1 MDKKTSRFLTLAKE
15 KHGNKF
21 GYQFLNYIKASK
33 PIEIVCPTHG
43 RQFIT
48 ASIHLRGEGC
58 PLCAKEAGRL
68 KKIQPPEVYIE
79 KAVKVHGDK
88 YDYSLLK
95 DFMPMHRV
103 DEKIPIICK
112 KHGVFYQ
119 DRSNHLHGQGCP
131 KCQHEN
137 MFFTTE
143 EFIRRSNI
151 LHNNKYDYSLVK
163 YERNDKKVTIICPIH
178 GKFEQAA
185 GLHMSVGYGCPKCKI
200 ITIAN
205 KRRLTLDTFIE
216 KSRAIHG
223 DKYDYSKVGLG
234 NGATRKQHVT
244 IICPIHGE
252 FRQQPAKHMDG
263 DNCPKCSGKYQMT
276 TEEFKDVIRE
286 LYGGKYDLSKTKYTR
301 KDGKCII
308 GCPVHG
314 FVKNSIESL
323 RRGAGC
329 NKCNAS
335 VGENLISRYLDKV
348 KIPYE
353 REYPIRNFGDINRYR
368 YDFYL
373 PTLNIVIEFHGKQHY
388 DVVKYF
394 GGESRFKES
403 QERDSYKENFLK
415 IVGVPLLVIKY
426 TQVNDI
432 SMLIANFIHKLFPYE
447 YKGILYHSMNK
458 LLKVGFIDPHTPVE
472 DIIKQ
477 YNSLTY
483 LTSPLTKQLVN

>member
-1 MDKKTSRFLTLAKE
+1 MDKKTLRFLTLAKE

-21 GYQFLNYIKASK
+21 GYQFLNYTSASK
-33 PIEIVCPTHG
+33 AIEIVCPIHG
-43 RQFIT
+43 RRSIT

-58 PLCAKEAGRL
+58 PDCAIEASRL
-68 KKIQPPEVYIE
+68 KKIQLPEVYIE
-79 KAVKVHGDK
+79 RAIKVHKDK

-95 DFMPMHRV
+95 DFIPTHKAN
-103 DEKIPIICK
+103 EKIPIICK
-112 KHGVFYQ
+112 KHGIFYQ
-119 DRSNHLHGQGCP
+119 DRRNHLMGHNCP
-131 KCQHEN
+131 KCRHEN
-137 MFFTTE
+137 MFITTE

-151 LHNNKYDYSLVK
+151 MHNNKYDYSLVK
-163 YERNDKKVTIICPIH
+163 YERNDIKVTIICPIH
-178 GKFEQAA
+178 GQFEQAPV
-185 GLHMSVGYGCPKCKI
+185 LHMTVGYGCPKCKI

-205 KRRLTLDTFIE
+205 KRRLTLDAFIE
-216 KSRAIHG
+216 KSRAVHG
-223 DKYDYSKVGLG
+223 NKYDYSKVVLG
-234 NGATRKQHVT
+234 DGATRKQHVT

-252 FRQQPAKHMDG
+252 FKQQPAKHMDG

-276 TEEFKDVIRE
+276 TEEFKETIRGI
-286 LYGGKYDLSKTKYTR
+286 YGDKYDLSRTKYTR

-335 VGENLISRYLDKV
+335 AGENLISGYLDKV

-353 REYPIRNFGDINRYR
+353 KEYSIKNFGDNNRYR

-373 PTLNIVIEFHGKQHY
+373 PTLNIIIEFHGRQHY
-388 DVVKYF
+388 DAIEYF
-394 GGESRFKES
+394 GGKDKFKEN
-403 QERDSYKENFLK
+403 QERDRYKENFLRK
-415 IVGVPLLVIKY
+415 LNIPLLIIKY
-426 TQVNDI
+426 NQVDI
-432 SMLIANFIHKLFPYE
+432 LSTVIAYFIHNLFPYE
-447 YKGILYHSMNK
+447 YNGVLYRTISRLSK
-458 LLKVGFIDPHTPVE
+458 DVFIDPSTPVA

-483 LTSPLTKQLVN
+483 LTSPITK

>member
-1 MDKKTSRFLTLAKE
+1 MDKKTLRFLTLAKE

-58 PLCAKEAGRL
+58 PQCAIEAGRL

-79 KAVKVHGDK
+79 RAIKVHGDK
-88 YDYSLLK
+88 YDYSLLA
-95 DFMPMHRV
+95 DFIPTHTGR
-103 DEKIPIICK
+103 EKIPIICK
-112 KHGVFYQ
+112 KHGIFYQ
-119 DRSNHLHGQGCP
+119 DRRNHLRGNGCP
-131 KCQHEN
+131 KCQYEN

-151 LHNNKYDYSLVK
+151 IHNNKYDYSLVK

-178 GKFEQAA
+178 GQFEQAPI
-185 GLHMSVGYGCPKCKI
+185 LHMTAGHGCPECKI

-205 KRRLTLDTFIE
+205 KRRLTLDAFIE
-216 KSRAIHG
+216 RSRAVHG
-223 DKYDYSKVGLG
+223 DKYDYSKVVLG

-252 FRQQPAKHMDG
+252 FGQQPAKHMDG

-276 TEEFKDVIRE
+276 TEEFKDVIRD
-286 LYGGKYDLSKTKYTR
+286 LYGDKYDLSRTKYTR

-335 VGENLISRYLDKV
+335 VGENLIGRYLDKV

-353 REYPIRNFGDINRYR
+353 KEYSIKHFGDNNRYR

-373 PTLNIVIEFHGKQHY
+373 PTLNIVIEFHGSQHY
-388 DVVKYF
+388 DMVEYF
-394 GGESRFKES
+394 GGEDKFKET
-403 QERDSYKENFLK
+403 QERDRYKENFLRRLN
-415 IVGVPLLVIKY
+415 IPLLIIKY
-426 TQVNDI
+426 DQANDI
-432 SMLIANFIHKLFPYE
+432 PNVVANFIHKLFPYE
-447 YKGILYHSMNK
+447 YNGVLYQTINRLSK
-458 LLKVGFIDPHTPVE
+458 AVFIDPSTPVG

-483 LTSPLTKQLVN
+483 LTSPLTK

>member
-1 MDKKTSRFLTLAKE
+1 MDKKTLNFLTLAKE

-79 KAVKVHGDK
+79 KAINVHGDK
-88 YDYSLLK
+88 YDL
-95 DFMPMHRV
+95 
-103 DEKIPIICK
+103 
-112 KHGVFYQ
+112 
-119 DRSNHLHGQGCP
+119 
-131 KCQHEN
+131 
-137 MFFTTE
+137 
-143 EFIRRSNI
+143 
-151 LHNNKYDYSLVK
+151 
-163 YERNDKKVTIICPIH
+163 
-178 GKFEQAA
+178 
-185 GLHMSVGYGCPKCKI
+185 
-200 ITIAN
+200 
-205 KRRLTLDTFIE
+205 
-216 KSRAIHG
+216 SR
-223 DKYDYSKVGLG
+223 
-234 NGATRKQHVT
+234 
-244 IICPIHGE
+244 
-252 FRQQPAKHMDG
+252 
-263 DNCPKCSGKYQMT
+263 
-276 TEEFKDVIRE
+276 
-286 LYGGKYDLSKTKYTR
+286 TKYTR

-335 VGENLISRYLDKV
+335 VGENLIGSYLDKV

-388 DVVKYF
+388 DVVDYF
-394 GGESRFKES
+394 GGESRFKEN

-415 IVGVPLLVIKY
+415 IVGIPLLVIKY
-426 TQVNDI
+426 TQVDEI
-432 SMLIANFIHKLFPYE
+432 PTLIANFIHKLFPYE
-447 YKGILYHSMNK
+447 YKGVLYHSMNK
-458 LLKVGFIDPHTPVE
+458 LLKAAFIDPHTPVE

>member
-1 MDKKTSRFLTLAKE
+1 MDKKTLHFLTLAKE
-15 KHGNKF
+15 KHGDKF
-21 GYQFLNYIKASK
+21 GYQFLNYNGASK
-33 PIEIVCPTHG
+33 AIEIVCPIHG

-58 PLCAKEAGRL
+58 PNCAIEANRL
-68 KKIQPPEVYIE
+68 KQIQPPEVYIE
-79 KAVKVHGDK
+79 KAIKVHGDK
-88 YDYSLLK
+88 FDYSLLK
-95 DFMPMHRV
+95 GFIPAHKAN
-103 DEKIPIICK
+103 EKIPIICK

-119 DRSNHLHGQGCP
+119 DRSNHLKGNGCP
-131 KCQHEN
+131 KCQREN
-137 MFFTTE
+137 MFITTE

-151 LHNNKYDYSLVK
+151 VHNNKYDYSMVK
-163 YERNDKKVTIICPIH
+163 YERNNKKVPIICPIH
-178 GKFEQAA
+178 GQFEQAPV
-185 GLHMSVGYGCPKCKI
+185 LHMTVGNGCPKCKI

-205 KRRLTLDTFIE
+205 KRRLTLDQFIE
-216 KSRAIHG
+216 RSRAIHG
-223 DKYDYSKVGLG
+223 DKYDYSKVVLG
-234 NGATRKQHVT
+234 DGATRKQHVT

-252 FRQQPAKHMDG
+252 FKQQPAKHMDG

-276 TEEFKDVIRE
+276 TEEFKETIRDI
-286 LYGGKYDLSKTKYTR
+286 YGDKYDLSRTKYTR

-335 VGENLISRYLDKV
+335 VGENLISGYLDKV

-353 REYPIRNFGDINRYR
+353 KEYSITHFGDNNRYR

-373 PTLNIVIEFHGKQHY
+373 PTLNIIIEFHGRQHY
-388 DVVKYF
+388 DMVEYF
-394 GGESRFKES
+394 GGEDKFKEI
-403 QERDSYKENFLK
+403 QERDRYKENFLK
-415 IVGVPLLVIKY
+415 KLNIPLLIIKY
-426 TQVNDI
+426 NQADI
-432 SMLIANFIHKLFPYE
+432 VPNIIAYFIHNLFPYE
-447 YKGILYHSMNK
+447 YNGVLYRTISR
-458 LLKVGFIDPHTPVE
+458 LSKVIFIDPSTPVG

-483 LTSPLTKQLVN
+483 LTSPITK